1 MKELYLKYKE
11 LINYII
17 FGFLTVVVSL
27 SSKWL
32 LLFTIFDSK
41 NELELQTAIIIS
53 WIISVTFAYITNRI
67 FVFESKNINKLKEII
82 KFYLSRVSTLLIEM
96 LLMGLFIDVLNFN
109 TNKEIIFVTLICQ
122 IIIIILNYVFSKVFV
137 FKTCK
142 NK

>member
-17 FGFLTVVVSL
+17 FGFLTVIVSL

-41 NELELQTAIIIS
+41 NELELQIAIIIS

-96 LLMGLFIDVLNFN
+96 LLMGLFIDVLKFN